1 LWVILRGLFLM
12 ARGAKSGIKE
22 FDNSMDAFT
31 ASLAPLIAFPLVG
44 AGVSALSGQWQMA
57 LIGFLSRLCAVLAL
71 PLITHEFARRTGRE
85 ALWLR
90 TATALDWSFWLL
102 VPMLFIAAVAG
113 AILVQ
118 LGLAMES
125 AEYVAL
131 GLMGGYLLWYHW
143 FIVRTGLVLGRGQ
156 AAFLVVITGLTIAL
170 FTAGPFLLNYALTG
184 SSGLPT

>member
-1 LWVILRGLFLM
+1 
-12 ARGAKSGIKE
+12 
-22 FDNSMDAFT
+22 MDGFT
-31 ASLAPLIAFPLVG
+31 ASRAPLIAFPLVG
-44 AGVSALSGQWQMA
+44 AGISAMGGQWQLA

-118 LGLAMES
+118 LGLPMAN
-125 AEYVAL
+125 AEYATL
-131 GLMGGYLLWYHW
+131 GLMGAYLLWYHW
-143 FIVRTGLVLGRGQ
+143 FIERTGLVLGRGQ
-156 AAFLVVITGLTIAL
+156 AAFLVVITGVTVAL
-170 FTAGPFLLNYALTG
+170 FTAGPFLLNYAMTG
-184 SSGLPT
+184 STGLPVG

>member
-1 LWVILRGLFLM
+1 MILRGLFLM

-44 AGVSALSGQWQMA
+44 AGVSALGGQWQMA
-57 LIGFLSRLCAVLAL
+57 IIGFLSRLCAVLAL

-102 VPMLFIAAVAG
+102 VPMLFIAAIAG
-113 AILVQ
+113 TILVQ

-143 FIVRTGLVLGRGQ
+143 FIVRTGLVLGRRQ

-170 FTAGPFLLNYALTG
+170 FTAGPFLLSYALTG
-184 SSGLPT
+184 STGLPLG

>member
-1 LWVILRGLFLM
+1 VILRGLFLM
-12 ARGAKSGIKE
+12 ARGAKSGIQE

-44 AGVSALSGQWQMA
+44 AGVSALGGQWQLA
-57 LIGFLSRLCAVLAL
+57 LIGFLSHLCAVLAL
-71 PLITHEFARRTGRE
+71 PLITHEYARRTGRE

-102 VPMLFIAAVAG
+102 VPLLFAAAIAG
-113 AILVQ
+113 AVLVQ
-118 LGLAMES
+118 FGVPMVG

-131 GLMGGYLLWYHW
+131 GLMGVYLLWYHW

-156 AAFLVVITGLTIAL
+156 AAFLVAITGLAIAL
-170 FTAGPFLLNYALTG
+170 CTAGPFLLDCAFTG
-184 SSGLPT
+184 SLLPQG

>member
-1 LWVILRGLFLM
+1 VILRGLFLM

-22 FDNSMDAFT
+22 FDNTMDAFT

-44 AGVSALSGQWQMA
+44 AGVSALGGQWQLA
-57 LIGFLSRLCAVLAL
+57 LTGFLSHLCAVLAL

-102 VPMLFIAAVAG
+102 VPLLFVAAVAG

-118 LGLAMES
+118 FGLPLVN
-125 AEYVAL
+125 AEYAAF
-131 GLMGGYLLWYHW
+131 GLMGGYLFWYHW

-156 AAFLVVITGLTIAL
+156 AAFLVAVTGIVIAL
-170 FTAGPFLLNYALTG
+170 FTAGPFLLDYAFTG
-184 SSGLPT
+184 SLGLPQK

>member
-1 LWVILRGLFLM
+1 M

-22 FDNSMDAFT
+22 FDNSADAFT

-44 AGVSALSGQWQMA
+44 AGVSALGGQWQLA
-57 LIGFLSRLCAVLAL
+57 LIGFLSHFCAVLAL

-102 VPMLFIAAVAG
+102 VPLLFVAAVAG

-118 LGLAMES
+118 FGLPLVS

-143 FIVRTGLVLGRGQ
+143 FIVRTGLVLGRGK
-156 AAFLVVITGLTIAL
+156 AVLLVAITGFVIAL
-170 FTAGPFLLNYALTG
+170 FTAGPLLLDYAFTG
-184 SSGLPT
+184 SLPQG